1 MAINPDFRDLFIAFN
16 GEGVEYL
23 LVGAHAVGYY
33 TEPRYTKDM
42 DLWVRATADNA
53 QRVYRALA
61 HFMGEPP
68 FDVAAADFENP
79 NTVYQIGVAPNR
91 VDIVAGLEGI
101 DFEGAWVRRVE
112 TTYGDVPIHLMGRED
127 LIQAKKLAARPLD
140 LVDLEGL
147 ERSQK
152 EKASS
157 RRKSAPGSRRAG
169 T

>member
-42 DLWVRATADNA
+42 DLWVRATPDNA
-53 QRVYRALA
+53 QRVYRALT

-68 FDVAAADFENP
+68 FDVAATDFENP
-79 NTVYQIGVAPNR
+79 NIVYQIGVAPNR
-91 VDIVAGLEGI
+91 VDIIVGLEGI
-101 DFEGAWVRRVE
+101 DFEAAWARRVE
-112 TTYGDVPIHLMGRED
+112 TAYGDVPIHLMGMED
-127 LIQAKKLAARPLD
+127 LMQAKKLASRPLD

-157 RRKSAPGSRRAG
+157 RRKGAPGNHRG
-169 T
+169 ET